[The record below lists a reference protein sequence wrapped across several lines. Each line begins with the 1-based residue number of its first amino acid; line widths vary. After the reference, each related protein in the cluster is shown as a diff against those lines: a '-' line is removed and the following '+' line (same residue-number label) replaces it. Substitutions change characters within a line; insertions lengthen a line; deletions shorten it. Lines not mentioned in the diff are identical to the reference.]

1 MPKNEPVSKSFSWI
15 LFIPIWPIWVWAFW
29 RIQRLRYGIPVFVLV
44 AGLNIVFQ
52 MILPFP
58 WGLGFALFGTSWIM
72 VLFHRRWATEWNSKF
87 A

>member
-52 MILPFP
+52 MILPYP
-58 WGLGFALFGTSWIM
+58 WGLFFALFGTSWIM
-72 VLFHRRWATEWNSKF
+72 VLFHRRWTTEWNSKF